1 MTCII
6 QWNVNGFYKR
16 SVDINRVLYEL
27 NPNIICLQETNFKN
41 SHHPNLKNYTGYIKN
56 RTTANRASGGVATFV
71 KNNIESKE
79 INIRTHLEA
88 IVTLVELDKRIHI
101 CNIYIPDSTP
111 FTISDIENITHQLPK
126 PYIILGD
133 FNSRNTSCGCNRT
146 DPRGKT
152 IEQVIENDQSLI
164 LLNNGDSTRHNSSN
178 GSLADID
185 LTLSSSSLAPIMEWN
200 VLNSYSGSDHWPV
213 EIRVQSKNTLY
224 VPSPK
229 WNLSKL
235 NWKLFAELIEEDLS
249 SNPIDLSPPIS
260 QEQIDSKVNDFSNTI
275 IRAANI
281 AIGQKQFNNKNK
293 AAPWWNEECRNAINK
308 YKKALNRFKKTKN
321 PNDHI
326 LLKKA
331 RAESRYI
338 TKRNKTLSWK
348 DFTSSINHDIDPSTL
363 WKKIRSLKG
372 YKSHLCPD
380 RLSDNNTFY
389 DSPVNIAEAFAQSF
403 KTNNSNLNYSD
414 KFLSFKNAYPPISNL
429 VPSSNEHSFNLP
441 LNLKELLTVL
451 QNSKSKSPGPDNI
464 PNAFIQNLPEK
475 GVTTLLQI
483 FNSIWSQGVFPNQWR
498 NATVIPI
505 PKPNKNK
512 FEINNYRPISL
523 INTMSKI
530 LEKIINKRLIWY
542 LESTNRISK
551 HQCGFRRN
559 HSTIDYLTT
568 LHTDISSVLKRNQ
581 HLMLVSLDLQKAYD
595 MVWRDRVLS
604 ILMKWD
610 INDLMFKFLTNF
622 LMNRSIRVKTHNT
635 LSNLH
640 PIENG
645 LPQGSALSVTLFLVA
660 INDIGKKLPFPV
672 KYKLFADDCIIYC
685 SGSNLTTSTQLIQE
699 ALNILSQW
707 SSRTGFTFSPSKTQ
721 SIIFNK
727 KNNYPS
733 PQITLDKTPLLF
745 TNNLRIL
752 GLIFDHKLSW
762 KAHIRNLKSSC
773 STRMSII
780 KTLSNLTWGSDQNSL
795 TLIYKSLILSLIN
808 YGSVIYGTTKRNLLN
823 TLDPIHNQGIRLAT
837 GAFRTSPTDSILCN
851 AGVPPL
857 QFIRDINTTK
867 YMIKTSNLPNH
878 ISSSN
883 FHHPFPNFR
892 SKTLNTIFENFN
904 RIKENINLNIGTIN
918 KIPISSCAPWTW
930 APNIN
935 TELLKFN
942 KNSTENSI
950 IVSHFHELIDLHY
963 HDDVLIYTDASKSS
977 NGTGFAIVVGTEV
990 IKFRLPSFI
999 SIYTAESYAIYKAVQ
1014 YAASSHINSF
1024 LIISDSFSALIS
1036 LQEQFPQNKLIQLT
1050 KECIISSKN
1059 KINFMWV
1066 PSHVDI
1072 HGNEKADTMAD
1083 EAVTSESTSSI
1094 TKSTTK
1100 DLINEAQKRILK
1112 SWQNHWDDTPTSN
1125 KLRNIKK
1132 TVTKWPYPINASRRE
1147 QITINRARI
1156 GHSNITHS
1164 YLITKE
1170 PKPRI
1175 ELDESRYVLRQWVL
1189 TAFKKPKK
1197 KK

>member
-1 MTCII
+1 
-6 QWNVNGFYKR
+6 
-16 SVDINRVLYEL
+16 
-27 NPNIICLQETNFKN
+27 
-41 SHHPNLKNYTGYIKN
+41 
-56 RTTANRASGGVATFV
+56 
-71 KNNIESKE
+71 
-79 INIRTHLEA
+79 
-88 IVTLVELDKRIHI
+88 
-101 CNIYIPDSTP
+101 
-111 FTISDIENITHQLPK
+111 
-126 PYIILGD
+126 
-133 FNSRNTSCGCNRT
+133 
-146 DPRGKT
+146 
-152 IEQVIENDQSLI
+152 
-164 LLNNGDSTRHNSSN
+164 
-178 GSLADID
+178 
-185 LTLSSSSLAPIMEWN
+185 
-200 VLNSYSGSDHWPV
+200 
-213 EIRVQSKNTLY
+213 
-224 VPSPK
+224 
-229 WNLSKL
+229 
-235 NWKLFAELIEEDLS
+235 
-249 SNPIDLSPPIS
+249 
-260 QEQIDSKVNDFSNTI
+260 
-275 IRAANI
+275 
-281 AIGQKQFNNKNK
+281 
-293 AAPWWNEECRNAINK
+293 
-308 YKKALNRFKKTKN
+308 
-321 PNDHI
+321 
-326 LLKKA
+326 
-331 RAESRYI
+331 
-338 TKRNKTLSWK
+338 
-348 DFTSSINHDIDPSTL
+348 
-363 WKKIRSLKG
+363 
-372 YKSHLCPD
+372 
-380 RLSDNNTFY
+380 
-389 DSPVNIAEAFAQSF
+389 
-403 KTNNSNLNYSD
+403 
-414 KFLSFKNAYPPISNL
+414 
-429 VPSSNEHSFNLP
+429 
-441 LNLKELLTVL
+441 
-451 QNSKSKSPGPDNI
+451 
-464 PNAFIQNLPEK
+464 
-475 GVTTLLQI
+475 
-483 FNSIWSQGVFPNQWR
+483 
-498 NATVIPI
+498 
-505 PKPNKNK
+505 
-512 FEINNYRPISL
+512 
-523 INTMSKI
+523 
-530 LEKIINKRLIWY
+530 
-542 LESTNRISK
+542 
-551 HQCGFRRN
+551 
-559 HSTIDYLTT
+559 
-568 LHTDISSVLKRNQ
+568 
-581 HLMLVSLDLQKAYD
+581 MLVSLDLQKAYD
-595 MVWRDRVLS
+595 MVWRDKVLS

-707 SSRTGFTFSPSKTQ
+707 SSRIGFTFSPSKTQ

-773 STRMSII
+773 STRISII
-780 KTLSNLTWGSDQNSL
+780 KTLSNLTWGLDQNSL

-892 SKTLNTIFENFN
+892 SKTLNKIFENFN
-904 RIKENINLNIGTIN
+904 RIKENINLNI
-918 KIPISSCAPWTW
+918 
-930 APNIN
+930 
-935 TELLKFN
+935 
-942 KNSTENSI
+942 
-950 IVSHFHELIDLHY
+950 
-963 HDDVLIYTDASKSS
+963 
-977 NGTGFAIVVGTEV
+977 VVGTEV
-990 IKFRLPSFI
+990 IKFRLPSFTSI
-999 SIYTAESYAIYKAVQ
+999 STAESYAIYKAVQ

-1036 LQEQFPQNKLIQLT
+1036 LQEQYPQNELIQLT

-1066 PSHVDI
+1066 PSHVGI

-1170 PKPRI
+1170 PKPRRSFASWSLLSLDVKNAFNSLRWPVI
-1175 ELDESRYVLRQWVL
+1175 DEALRNKNTPDYIVFMIRSWLSGRELLVEEQMASKTVTCGVPQGSVLGPTLWNVAYNYLLDMEVPQGAQLVGFVDDLAVVGVAKTSELLENLLNPVLAKIDDWMTTRGLQLAHHKTEAVMLTKKWAYNPVPALLEGASPIGHMGPILHRAPKTIRPACYNSPQLSIGGTQIQLSKHLRYLEVILDSRLFFVKHAETVAKKTSMSAIALFKANAEHQWTSSVEEVIISIGSGESTALHRPSLVGSCKLSTAKARTILRRPQRVAALRTIRAYRTVSDEAAFVLSGMLPVDLVAEERTRIKARGSEDL
-1189 TAFKKPKK
+1189 LPDYSPPTRTTIKKEERRTTIAEWKGDGKAPQRPHGPVALFRASPDG
-1197 KK
+1197 